1 MKHQLYCSS
10 QSAAAVSRFVVIG
23 ALNKTKS
30 ERKKK
35 KKRRKIVTSF
45 VNRATTRFAGGNL
58 LFLPALPALKQHCHS
73 HTTHAHFPFLI

>member
-30 ERKKK
+30 ERKK